1 MNITVTAMDRVLGC
15 FYAMAA
21 GDALGVPT
29 SFLTQKQV
37 KSKYGWIDTF
47 YPPEK
52 GHIFHDGLLAGE
64 YTDDTEQSMALMNA
78 FIRDGKAVP
87 LSVVQEIIK
96 WAERVK
102 DKYASPLGP
111 STERALKSI
120 AAGGDITV
128 TGKWG
133 NTNGAAM
140 RIAPLGVIHGIRE
153 SSLEELARDVALTDL
168 ATHNTRVCNSAA
180 TAIAWGVARCISK
193 HGITPGQVVEETIRG
208 AEAGERYGYSIP
220 APSIGKRIQLACD
233 IVSRY
238 SDMHEG
244 MEALY
249 EMFGGG
255 DLSADSIPTAVAVF
269 LMGNGDVKKTIELA
283 VNIGGDCDTNGA
295 MAGAMVGALKGVH
308 EVPKAWCETI
318 DKVNQCDFLSDAQQV
333 LSLCTRWHTATEEDV
348 AFLIKED

>member
-21 GDALGVPT
+21 GDALGVPS
-29 SFLTQKQV
+29 SFLTPQQI
-37 KSKYGWIDTF
+37 KSQYGWIDTF

-78 FIRDGKAVP
+78 FIRDGRVVP
-87 LSVVQEIIK
+87 MHVVQEIIK

-153 SSLEELARDVALTDL
+153 SSVEELARDVALTDL
-168 ATHNTRVCNSAA
+168 ATHNTKVCNSAA
-180 TAIAWGVARCISK
+180 TAIAWGVACCISK
-193 HGITPGQVVEETIRG
+193 QGIMPEQVVQEIIRG
-208 AEAGERYGYSIP
+208 AEAGEKYGYAIP
-220 APSIGKRIQLACD
+220 APSIGKRIALACE

-238 SDMHEG
+238 SDRDEAMN
-244 MEALY
+244 ALY
-249 EMFGGG
+249 GMFGGG
-255 DLSADSIPTAVAVF
+255 DLAADSIPSAVAVF
-269 LMGNGDVKKTIELA
+269 LLGNGNVKQTIEIA
-283 VNIGGDCDTNGA
+283 VNLGGDCDTNGA
-295 MAGAMVGALKGVH
+295 MAGAMVGALNGIH
-308 EVPKAWCETI
+308 EVPKVWCDTL
-318 DKVNQCDFLSDAQQV
+318 DKVNHCDFLKDAQEV
-333 LSLCTRWHTATEEDV
+333 LSICNKWHTATEEET
-348 AFLIKED
+348 AFLLKEN